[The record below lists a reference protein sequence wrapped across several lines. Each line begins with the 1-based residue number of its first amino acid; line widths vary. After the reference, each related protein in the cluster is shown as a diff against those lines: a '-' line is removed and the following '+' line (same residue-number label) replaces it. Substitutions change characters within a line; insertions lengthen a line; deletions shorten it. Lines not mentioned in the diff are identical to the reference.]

1 MPLVDDSG
9 YRLGK
14 QPARHLMGLPAL
26 SSYTVALPD
35 APDAVDWSAGIT
47 TFGMMVNDRI
57 GDCTAAAAAH
67 AIQTWTRAESGEE
80 VTLSDEE
87 VTAFYSASTGYDPAD
102 PSTDQGGVESSV
114 LSYWHKNPI
123 RDYSLDGFVA
133 VNAKSKLSIKDAI
146 WVFGGAYL
154 GIQLPISAQRQ
165 LVWDVPAE
173 GITGIGAPGSWG
185 GHAVWAVAYDS
196 RTVTIVTWGMRKAIT
211 WEFLATYGE
220 EAYALLSRAW
230 TAKDTISPSGFDF
243 ATLRDDLSEFHN
255 Q

>member
-1 MPLVDDSG
+1 MVDLINMK
-9 YRLGK
+9 LGK
-14 QPARHLMGLPAL
+14 LPARHLMGLPVL
-26 SSYTVALPD
+26 SSYALSLPE
-35 APDAVDWSAGIT
+35 APSCVDWSVGIPV
-47 TFGMMVNDRI
+47 FGVMANDKI
-57 GDCTAAAAAH
+57 GNCTAAAAAH
-67 AIQTWTRAESGEE
+67 AIQTWTLAESGAE
-80 VTLSDEE
+80 VTLSDDE
-87 VTAFYSASTGYDPAD
+87 VVAFYSASTGYDPAD
-102 PSTDQGGVESSV
+102 SSTDQGGVESSV

-173 GITGIGAPGSWG
+173 GVTGMGAPGSWG

-196 RTVTIVTWGMRKAIT
+196 RTVTVVTWGMRKALT

-220 EAYALLSRAW
+220 EAYALLSGAW
-230 TAKDTISPSGFDF
+230 TAKDAISPSGFDF
-243 ATLRDDLSEFHN
+243 VTLRDDLSKFHN